1 VIPGDTQRAQMVP
14 ESPLFW
20 TLVVASVPVAAATLY
35 WATKKTYDTYVPY
48 QVSQAAACWGQPQSG
63 CLRACVRAPS

>member
-1 VIPGDTQRAQMVP
+1 MGNIH

-20 TLVVASVPVAAATLY
+20 TLVAASVPVAAATLY

-48 QVSQAAACWGQPQSG
+48 QVRPPVGDS
-63 CLRACVRAPS
+63 RADAMRRARAPRPAGRS